1 MFKNEPLFELKI
13 DAEISSYLNHS
24 ARWAKFLAIVGM
36 VFCGIMLILAAAS
49 GKLVE
54 IYMPAATPEMTS
66 VLTTVFT
73 VVYIVSAIIWFF
85 PFLYLL
91 NFANKMQRALRL
103 VDQAELA
110 LAFRNLKSSYRYVG
124 VVTII
129 ILGLYAL
136 LFILGIAS
144 DAIVSR

>member
-13 DAEISSYLNHS
+13 DAEISSYLSHS

-36 VFCGIMLILAAAS
+36 VFCGLMLLLAAAA

-54 IYMPAATPEMTS
+54 TYAPAATPEQTS
-66 VLTTVFT
+66 VTITVLV
-73 VVYIVSAIIWFF
+73 VVYIIGAIIWFF
-85 PFLYLL
+85 PLLFLL

-103 VDQAELA
+103 IDQAELA
-110 LAFRNLKSSYRYVG
+110 VAFRNLKSSYRYVG

-129 ILGLYAL
+129 VLGLYAL
-136 LFILGIAS
+136 IFILGIAS
-144 DAIVSR
+144 SLLAS